1 MALEISYWAG
11 RAGHGTPIYR
21 GLISSET
28 RSTSGTSAQ
37 SGATPGGAKVVRVK
51 CITAADRVA
60 YGANPTASATNGSYL
75 AIGDAIDFEATA
87 GHLVAGI
94 TA

>member
-11 RAGHGTPIYR
+11 RGARGTQIYR
-21 GLISSET
+21 GLISSEQ

-37 SGATPGGAKVVRVK
+37 SAATPGGAAVIRVK
-51 CITAADRVA
+51 CITAADYVA
-60 YGANPTASATNGSYL
+60 YGSSPTASATNGAYL
-75 AIGDAIDFEATA
+75 AVGDHIDFEAVP
-87 GHLVAGI
+87 GHKVAGI